1 MAWTIIVASITGLLY
16 RYVTLLEKSLTEDK
30 VLFNSYQFI
39 FLFLPLTLLVFL
51 FLSSRNQEHSILWLV
66 IASLFF
72 YGWWNPAYLALIIL
86 SMLLNYLFGRL
97 LGAQH
102 NHTLN
107 RRRWLLG
114 LGVSLNLATLAYYKY
129 AGFFV
134 QNINA
139 IAGTDFNLESI
150 ILPLAISFFTFQQI
164 AYLVDAYRGIT
175 REYRFIHYALFV
187 TFFPQLIAGPIVH
200 HKEMLPQFLKSPS
213 SRKVVENISI
223 GITIFAIG
231 LFKKTVLADN
241 AALYA
246 SPVFSAA
253 DAGGELS
260 FLVAWGGAL
269 AYTMQLYF
277 DFSGYSDMAIG
288 AARMFGIK
296 LPLNFHSPYKAT
308 SIVEFWRRWH
318 MTLSRFLRD
327 YLYIPLGGN
336 KRGPFNRYRNLFLT
350 MLLGGLWHGAGWT
363 FVAWGALHGFY
374 LIVNHAWH
382 RGRAALFGDN
392 RVASPVGKLA
402 GWLLTFVA
410 VIVGWVLFRATSFSS
425 ALTILEGMA
434 GLNGVELPN
443 AIVARLGGVGEQL
456 RAWGM
461 GTYLGGGSQ
470 FMWTWLWVGLLTLAA
485 ILFPNTQQIM
495 SRFEPALTPYKHP
508 ESAAHSLP
516 TLLPFKWR
524 PTGAWAVMMGLIATL
539 GVLALTSVSEFLY
552 FQF

>member
-1 MAWTIIVASITGLLY
+1 M
-16 RYVTLLEKSLTEDK
+16 
-30 VLFNSYQFI
+30 LFNSYQFI
-39 FLFLPLTLLVFL
+39 FLFLPLTLAVFL
-51 FLSSRNQEHSILWLV
+51 ILSRRDQEYSILWLV
-66 IASLFF
+66 AASLFF
-72 YGWWNPAYLALIIL
+72 YGWWNPAYLGLIVA
-86 SMLLNYLFGRL
+86 SMLFNYLFGRL
-97 LGAQH
+97 LGAAQAYS
-102 NHTLN
+102 TPQ
-107 RRRWLLG
+107 RRWILG
-114 LGVSLNLATLAYYKY
+114 LGVTLNLVTLGYYKY

-200 HKEMLPQFLKSPS
+200 HKEMLPQFLNGPS
-213 SRKVVENISI
+213 SRKIAENISI

-231 LFKKTVLADN
+231 LFKKSVLADN

-253 DAGGELS
+253 EGGGELS
-260 FLVAWGGAL
+260 LLVAWGGAL

-382 RGRAALFGDN
+382 RGRALVFGDS
-392 RVASPVGKLA
+392 RPGSPVGKLA
-402 GWLLTFVA
+402 AWLLTFVA
-410 VIVGWVLFRATSFSS
+410 VVVGWVFFRATSFSS
-425 ALTILEGMA
+425 AITILEGMA

-443 AIVARLGGVGEQL
+443 AIMARLGGIGQQL
-456 RAWGM
+456 QSWGI
-461 GTYLGGGSQ
+461 GAYLGGGTQ
-470 FMWTWLWVGLLTLAA
+470 FILTWGWVILLMLAA

-495 SRFEPALTPYKHP
+495 SRFEPALAPYHHP
-508 ESAAHSLP
+508 ESAAHSIR
-516 TLLPFKWR
+516 TLLPFKWS
-524 PTGAWAVMMGLIATL
+524 PSGAWAVMTALIAAL